1 MSLFNYTIIVIRYIF
16 QYIYHKSK
24 ITFSKI
30 VCKNRINNN
39 KAILV
44 SNNSYLYN
52 RKKKENGLYYTF
64 IINEILS
71 YIYLKSFF

>member
-1 MSLFNYTIIVIRYIF
+1 MVW
-16 QYIYHKSK
+16 
-24 ITFSKI
+24 
-30 VCKNRINNN
+30 KNRINNN

-44 SNNSYLYN
+44 SNNSYSYN
-52 RKKKENGLYYTF
+52 RKKKENSLYYTF